1 VGFSFYGL
9 SIMIFIRPLIL
20 LLVSSLFSCLAN
32 ATPQALG
39 SAPRLTLPADQ
50 TASPADQDYAEGI
63 KKLAANDTEGAELAF
78 NRALKKQPDHANSLL
93 GLAEIA
99 HQRQHPEL
107 AAKLI
112 KQAVKAAPDNANAQA
127 SLGRLLA
134 VQKKYPEAEKA
145 LKKAAELDPKLIRPR
160 MDLADLY
167 ATVLGKPSAALSLY
181 GQVLD
186 IDPNHAGANYAYG
199 VTLMRV
205 GDLTKARAALETSAR
220 LAPANPLPLL
230 ALARLSLQQKEL
242 DEALILLERALTIQ
256 PTLADALELRG
267 DIQQARRSPDKAL
280 ADYSAAVLAQ
290 PDLVTAWLKQGIIQ
304 QQLGQYEEAKKSY
317 LAAIKLDL
325 KLSAAYNN
333 LAWMETE
340 NRKNLEQA
348 EVWAKKAVQL
358 SPEIADYHDTLGWVY
373 RARGNLKDAELS
385 LQRATRLQHVPASVF
400 YHLGVVL
407 QEMGK
412 PQEAAVAFEKALTL
426 DKNYPAAQQALQRL
440 QGR

>member
-1 VGFSFYGL
+1 VGARQIATSHK
-9 SIMIFIRPLIL
+9 SLIVVAFL
-20 LLVSSLFSCLAN
+20 N
-32 ATPQALG
+32 ATKVRFA
-39 SAPRLTLPADQ
+39 
-50 TASPADQDYAEGI
+50 
-63 KKLAANDTEGAELAF
+63 
-78 NRALKKQPDHANSLL
+78 
-93 GLAEIA
+93 
-99 HQRQHPEL
+99 
-107 AAKLI
+107 
-112 KQAVKAAPDNANAQA
+112 
-127 SLGRLLA
+127 GRL
-134 VQKKYPEAEKA
+134 P
-145 LKKAAELDPKLIRPR
+145 
-160 MDLADLY
+160 
-167 ATVLGKPSAALSLY
+167 
-181 GQVLD
+181 VLD
-186 IDPNHAGANYAYG
+186 
-199 VTLMRV
+199 
-205 GDLTKARAALETSAR
+205 
-220 LAPANPLPLL
+220 
-230 ALARLSLQQKEL
+230 
-242 DEALILLERALTIQ
+242 RALTIQ

-412 PQEAAVAFEKALTL
+412 PQEAAVAFEKTLTL